1 MFVYLDNSAT
11 TRVYKEAAEEAARVM
26 TEEYGNPSS
35 LHTKGFDAEKI
46 LTASRK
52 TVADEF
58 GASLDEICF
67 TSGGTESDN
76 TAIFGAYRAR
86 RRSGNGVITTAV
98 EHPAVL
104 EAMKRL
110 ESEGAKVTYV
120 GVDDMCR
127 VDPNEIAAAVDDN
140 TVLISVMTVNNET
153 GTIMPIRDIA
163 RSKKNALLHTDAV
176 QAFCKTDIRG
186 LGADLISVSGH
197 KIHAPKGIGAL
208 YVKKG
213 LNIPPYA
220 VGGGQE
226 RGMRSGT
233 ENVPGI
239 AGLAKAI
246 EIWRR
251 NDPAAET
258 ARMRECR
265 DRLLANI
272 RDSIAD
278 IRVNSPEDGCPSV
291 LNVSFLGTRGEVILH
306 TLEGDGI
313 MVSTGSACSSG
324 KKGGSHVLKAMGLSE
339 AEITGA
345 VRFSFGA
352 FNTTEEMD
360 YVADKVKAAVERFR
374 RLGTFR

>member
-11 TRVYKEAAEEAARVM
+11 TRVYDEAAKEAVRVM
-26 TEEYGNPSS
+26 TESYGNPSS
-35 LHTKGFDAEKI
+35 LHTAGFDAEKI
-46 LTASRK
+46 MTASRK
-52 TVADEF
+52 TVAGAF
-58 GASLDEICF
+58 GALPEEIYF

-86 RRSGNGVITTAV
+86 RRAGNGIVTTAV

-110 ESEGAKVTYV
+110 EGEGAKVTYV

-127 VDPNEIAAAVDDN
+127 VDPKEVAQAVDDN

-163 RSKKNALLHTDAV
+163 RAKKGALLHTDAV
-176 QAFCKTDIRG
+176 QGFCKVDIRG
-186 LGADLISVSGH
+186 IGADMISVSGH
-197 KIHAPKGIGAL
+197 KIHAPKGTGAL

-213 LNIPPYA
+213 LNIAPFI

-226 RGMRSGT
+226 KGMRSGT
-233 ENVPGI
+233 ENTPGI
-239 AGLAKAI
+239 AALAKAV
-246 EIWRR
+246 EIWQK
-251 NDPAAET
+251 NDPESEME
-258 ARMRECR
+258 RMRRVR
-265 DRLLANI
+265 DRLLSNI
-272 RDSIAD
+272 KDSISD
-278 IRVNSPEDGCPSV
+278 IRVNSPEDACPSV

-324 KKGGSHVLKAMGLSE
+324 KKGGSHVLKAMGLSDE
-339 AEITGA
+339 EVTGA

-352 FNTTEEMD
+352 FNTPEEMD
-360 YVADKVKAAVERFR
+360 YVADRLKAAVERFR